1 MIVLVFSLRLNDK
14 RLYLLTIEGDD
25 CNLYY
30 HRLGVQRKRLTKNV
44 IRFLLRGGRNLL
56 YKYPMPL
63 MLLREIINFHS
74 LGFSTNN
81 ISKILRDRLKTR
93 KVFIVSTAFV
103 YEVEV

>member
-44 IRFLLRGGRNLL
+44 IRFL
-56 YKYPMPL
+56 
-63 MLLREIINFHS
+63 
-74 LGFSTNN
+74 
-81 ISKILRDRLKTR
+81 
-93 KVFIVSTAFV
+93 
-103 YEVEV
+103 